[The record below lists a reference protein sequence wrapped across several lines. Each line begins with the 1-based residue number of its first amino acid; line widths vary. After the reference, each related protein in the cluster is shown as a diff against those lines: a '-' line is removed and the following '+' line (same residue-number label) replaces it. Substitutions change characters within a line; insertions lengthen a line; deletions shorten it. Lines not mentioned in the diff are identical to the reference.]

1 MATPE
6 VATPPPEAA
15 TTAPEVANPES
26 ATIEGTRTP
35 PKETTKEFV
44 DTLTPEVKRLL
55 RPHLLLWHQA
65 LVDRDA
71 EDLEDAKKGK
81 RPVNKAKSY
90 ILPRK
95 TYRKT

>member
-1 MATPE
+1 MAT
-6 VATPPPEAA
+6 
-15 TTAPEVANPES
+15 PES

-44 DTLTPEVKRLL
+44 DILTPEVKRLL

-81 RPVNKAKSY
+81 RPVDKAKSY